1 MADDERLVYMI
12 NAAKKRP
19 FSCVICKFSTKRKDS
34 YRKHEE
40 SSKHQRNLKV
50 AQTIHV
56 GASNYEQYPENTYS
70 SDFSEDENVNWSCA
84 EPDIDVVEDIT
95 LNAERDDAPIEQ
107 DDVPTEQDDAPTEQ
121 VDEQIDQ
128 DDTQTDQDEWKPF
141 SSKAHFYLCVLSGS
155 KTHHVSD
162 EILKFIIYM
171 MKSCGTP
178 GVPSFEKVKN
188 IWSDDLDID
197 KMLKKNTDKD
207 GNISWM
213 IKPME
218 ILKLQIS
225 NPKTAKKIARY
236 PTVETTIACHRQS
249 GAAKW
254 MQDINFP
261 WAKIGDTTF
270 LQNMF
275 VRFECEGQENLG
287 QIKKFMDDIENDK
300 MLAELEIF
308 CYNTDENNGTPFI
321 VQTGRYIQIPLD
333 ECVPEEIVSNILV
346 KRHQGNSYASVPI
359 PEEEKKAMFELTPLW
374 KGLPI
379 INVPVNVFM
388 DDLSSNKS
396 RRWSP
401 LHSIQMQLAGLPLKE
416 KRKGSSTL
424 YLASS
429 DTVGILDM
437 MAPICADIEES
448 KSSAVDAFDA
458 ENLAPVVL
466 CSQVS
471 LLVTDY
477 HMMSHACNHSGPSAT
492 KYCPKCMADKTDPLR
507 KSELRTPNKTQ
518 RILHRMNIMTN
529 TKTLQK
535 ETGVK
540 PYGNPLW
547 KYINPHRDTPIGVLH
562 FLYLGLAKHLIKL
575 CYESLSPQKKDELKV
590 HLDSIDQTGFSYKV
604 SAKSMLQYLDSR
616 QGKDFKHYLQL
627 APFNFQF
634 VGADRKHI
642 MALKKLALISK
653 HMQQLEGGIADE
665 VEDYLNFVHEHL
677 PSLTR
682 KSKAHLGV
690 HLADDILRHGHPL
703 QYLEDPFEKNHGCI
717 RQFLFHQNQQAKS
730 RDCARQFA
738 KSELLAHL
746 ISGGFLKSS
755 DSWHPPGH
763 QVVSEGCCNEVAR
776 YLGNQDDEGH
786 YHQRRVL
793 RLMDRLPNGKPNDMS
808 SDPVVQVQAL
818 QAALACGGDI
828 SLHEQGVVHTFR
840 GVKTASGR
848 DAKVGQFVTYKEDG
862 EELVGRLRTL
872 MEVNQCRAAEIER
885 CRRNDLQRV
894 EVSRET
900 PVWKDI
906 KSLIEP
912 LHCIHSCREENCAV
926 QELPVPRKTEQ
937 EFTTKICKTI
947 KHKDRVFLINTYR
960 LTHSKDFY

>member
-1 MADDERLVYMI
+1 MADDKRLVYMV
-12 NAAKKRP
+12 NAAKKRH

-40 SSKHQRNLKV
+40 SSKHQGNLKV
-50 AQTIHV
+50 AQTI

-95 LNAERDDAPIEQ
+95 LNAERDDAPTEQ

-121 VDEQIDQ
+121 DDVPTEQ
-128 DDTQTDQDEWKPF
+128 DDAPTEQDEWKPF

-178 GVPSFEKVKN
+178 GVPSFKKVKN

-261 WAKIGDTTF
+261 WAKIGDTTL

-300 MLAELEIF
+300 LLAELEIF
-308 CYNTDENNGTPFI
+308 CYNTDENNGTP
-321 VQTGRYIQIPLD
+321 
-333 ECVPEEIVSNILV
+333 
-346 KRHQGNSYASVPI
+346 
-359 PEEEKKAMFELTPLW
+359 
-374 KGLPI
+374 
-379 INVPVNVFM
+379 
-388 DDLSSNKS
+388 
-396 RRWSP
+396 WSP

-437 MAPICADIEES
+437 MAPVCADIEES

-616 QGKDFKHYLQL
+616 QGKDFKHY
-627 APFNFQF
+627 
-634 VGADRKHI
+634 
-642 MALKKLALISK
+642 ISK

-682 KSKAHLGV
+682 KSKA
-690 HLADDILRHGHPL
+690 
-703 QYLEDPFEKNHGCI
+703 GCI
-717 RQFLFHQNQQAKS
+717 
-730 RDCARQFA
+730 
-738 KSELLAHL
+738 
-746 ISGGFLKSS
+746 GF
-755 DSWHPPGH
+755 
-763 QVVSEGCCNEVAR
+763 
-776 YLGNQDDEGH
+776 
-786 YHQRRVL
+786 
-793 RLMDRLPNGKPNDMS
+793 
-808 SDPVVQVQAL
+808 
-818 QAALACGGDI
+818 
-828 SLHEQGVVHTFR
+828 
-840 GVKTASGR
+840 
-848 DAKVGQFVTYKEDG
+848 
-862 EELVGRLRTL
+862 
-872 MEVNQCRAAEIER
+872 
-885 CRRNDLQRV
+885 
-894 EVSRET
+894 
-900 PVWKDI
+900 
-906 KSLIEP
+906 
-912 LHCIHSCREENCAV
+912 
-926 QELPVPRKTEQ
+926 
-937 EFTTKICKTI
+937 
-947 KHKDRVFLINTYR
+947 
-960 LTHSKDFY
+960 

>member
-1 MADDERLVYMI
+1 MADDKRLVYMV
-12 NAAKKRP
+12 NAAKKRH

-40 SSKHQRNLKV
+40 SSKHQGNLKV
-50 AQTIHV
+50 AQTI

-95 LNAERDDAPIEQ
+95 LNAERDDAPTEQ

-121 VDEQIDQ
+121 DDVPTEQ
-128 DDTQTDQDEWKPF
+128 DDAPTEQDEWKPF

-178 GVPSFEKVKN
+178 GVPSFKKVKN

-261 WAKIGDTTF
+261 WAKIGDTTL

-300 MLAELEIF
+300 LLAELEIF
-308 CYNTDENNGTPFI
+308 CYNTDENNGTP
-321 VQTGRYIQIPLD
+321 
-333 ECVPEEIVSNILV
+333 
-346 KRHQGNSYASVPI
+346 
-359 PEEEKKAMFELTPLW
+359 
-374 KGLPI
+374 
-379 INVPVNVFM
+379 
-388 DDLSSNKS
+388 
-396 RRWSP
+396 WSP

-437 MAPICADIEES
+437 MAPVCADIEES

-562 FLYLGLAKHLIKL
+562 FLYLGLAKHLIK
-575 CYESLSPQKKDELKV
+575 
-590 HLDSIDQTGFSYKV
+590 
-604 SAKSMLQYLDSR
+604 
-616 QGKDFKHYLQL
+616 
-627 APFNFQF
+627 
-634 VGADRKHI
+634 
-642 MALKKLALISK
+642 ISK

-682 KSKAHLGV
+682 KSKA
-690 HLADDILRHGHPL
+690 
-703 QYLEDPFEKNHGCI
+703 GCI
-717 RQFLFHQNQQAKS
+717 
-730 RDCARQFA
+730 
-738 KSELLAHL
+738 
-746 ISGGFLKSS
+746 GF
-755 DSWHPPGH
+755 
-763 QVVSEGCCNEVAR
+763 
-776 YLGNQDDEGH
+776 
-786 YHQRRVL
+786 
-793 RLMDRLPNGKPNDMS
+793 
-808 SDPVVQVQAL
+808 
-818 QAALACGGDI
+818 
-828 SLHEQGVVHTFR
+828 
-840 GVKTASGR
+840 
-848 DAKVGQFVTYKEDG
+848 
-862 EELVGRLRTL
+862 
-872 MEVNQCRAAEIER
+872 
-885 CRRNDLQRV
+885 
-894 EVSRET
+894 
-900 PVWKDI
+900 
-906 KSLIEP
+906 
-912 LHCIHSCREENCAV
+912 
-926 QELPVPRKTEQ
+926 
-937 EFTTKICKTI
+937 
-947 KHKDRVFLINTYR
+947 
-960 LTHSKDFY
+960 